1 MLSCIPT
8 SHETLRA
15 TNDYGAALVSAHPD
29 RFGLLAAL
37 PTDDPTACLVEIERT
52 VSSYAIPPD
61 GFALSTCYNNQPL
74 ADPRLDPV
82 WAALDVRGAV
92 VHIHLTTTIAPA
104 GGALPA
110 LAGRLELLGAE
121 SWVDNPQ
128 GVTRE
133 EITRQLGGLHV
144 DTAASARTGIPA
156 AAVMCGPEKCVYG
169 SDCGVPC
176 STEETMRTNQA
187 DLAVIERRLGLK
199 ENSFG
204 RHGWKLFPNASKRAG
219 IAWATE

>member
-82 WAALDVRGAV
+82 WAALDVREPSFTSIPQPPLHPPV
-92 VHIHLTTTIAPA
+92 WVFSR
-104 GGALPA
+104 LP
-110 LAGRLELLGAE
+110 
-121 SWVDNPQ
+121 
-128 GVTRE
+128 
-133 EITRQLGGLHV
+133 
-144 DTAASARTGIPA
+144 
-156 AAVMCGPEKCVYG
+156 
-169 SDCGVPC
+169 
-176 STEETMRTNQA
+176 
-187 DLAVIERRLGLK
+187 
-199 ENSFG
+199 
-204 RHGWKLFPNASKRAG
+204 
-219 IAWATE
+219 

>member
-1 MLSCIPT
+1 MPIYDFPT
-8 SHETLRA
+8 YYLWSIDVT
-15 TNDYGAALVSAHPD
+15 
-29 RFGLLAAL
+29 
-37 PTDDPTACLVEIERT
+37 
-52 VSSYAIPPD
+52 
-61 GFALSTCYNNQPL
+61 TCYNNQSL

-92 VHIHLTTTIAPA
+92 VHIHPTTTIAPAGVGLLAAPVIEVAFETARTVADMLYARIFLRFPRIKFVLAHA

-121 SWVDNPQ
+121 SWADNQQ

-144 DTAASARTGIPA
+144 DTAASARTGISA
-156 AAVMCGPEKCVYG
+156 AAVMCGPEKCVYE

-176 STEETMRTNQA
+176 STEETMRMNQA
-187 DLAVIERRLGLK
+187 DLAAIERRLGLK

-204 RHGWKLFPNASKRAG
+204 RHGWKLFPNASERAG